1 MTYAIENLKISLDD
15 SQAAKD
21 VLPLTITAPVTH
33 QEIAVVLAIWGMFSF
48 VESSIGS
55 SITGGTWNNVFLP
68 TLHRNLPDGSK
79 G

>member
-1 MTYAIENLKISLDD
+1 MTYAIGNLTISPDH

-21 VLPLTITAPVTH
+21 VLPLTIMAPAIR
-33 QEIAVVLAIWGMFSF
+33 QEIAVVLAIWGMFGF
-48 VESSIGS
+48 VGSSIGS
-55 SITGGTWNNVFLP
+55 SIAGGTWNNVFLP